1 MGRPRKEVDVATLE
15 RLAAIGHTQ
24 KECAV
29 LLDCSPDTIQ
39 RNWHEEWEFGRE
51 TCKSSLRAKQ
61 VELATCGNVTML
73 IWLGKQ
79 MLDQSDKQEVTGK
92 GGEALFAPVDRE
104 EMIGKLLGTG
114 HAPAK
119 PKVQ

>member
-1 MGRPRKEVDVATLE
+1 M
-15 RLAAIGHTQ
+15 
-24 KECAV
+24 
-29 LLDCSPDTIQ
+29 
-39 RNWHEEWEFGRE
+39 
-51 TCKSSLRAKQ
+51 RAKQ
-61 VELATCGNVTML
+61 VELAKAGNVTML

-92 GGEALFAPVDRE
+92 GGDPLFAPVDRE

-114 HAPAK
+114 HAAPK